1 MRVAHACDGSRL
13 PTVTVLAATN
23 PLPKE
28 SIMNVTAPSQNGY
41 EPFNVAGASLHKAL
55 ALTSSI
61 RTHVE
66 QTTQLPDWQD
76 TSLTDAVAAARDAAN
91 MIEQNMLP
99 SKFGIDP
106 QLAISLARTGADQ
119 LSVMGFD
126 SGWK

>member
-1 MRVAHACDGSRL
+1 
-13 PTVTVLAATN
+13 
-23 PLPKE
+23 
-28 SIMNVTAPSQNGY
+28 MNVTAPSQNGY